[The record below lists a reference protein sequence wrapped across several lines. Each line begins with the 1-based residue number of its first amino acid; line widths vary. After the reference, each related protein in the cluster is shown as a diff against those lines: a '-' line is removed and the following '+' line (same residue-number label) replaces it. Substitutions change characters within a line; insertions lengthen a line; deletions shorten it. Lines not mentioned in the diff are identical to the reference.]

1 MLKSRYNT
9 LNTTYSF
16 MLDFIFGLFSKD
28 IGIDLGTVNTL
39 VYIKGRGIVINE
51 PSVVAINEKTNQI
64 LAVGKEAKK
73 MVGRTPGHI
82 VAIRPLR
89 HGVVSDFEVTEKM
102 LKYFFDK
109 VQSEFSAFLPNRPRV
124 VVGVPLGGTEV
135 EKRAVVQAS
144 KNAGARQVFL
154 VEEPMA
160 AAIGVKLPISEPSG
174 NFIIDIGGG
183 TAEIAVISLGGIVI
197 SRSVR
202 YAGDKLNEDIVNY
215 IRDEFKMAIGERT
228 AEDVKISIGSVI
240 DSGESKDIIVKGRN
254 LVTGLP
260 QEILI
265 KEKHIREAIK
275 DSVENL
281 ILAVEETIEKTPPE
295 LVADLM
301 SKGLIMTGGGSL
313 LGGLAEYVSER
324 MGVPVKVAEDPLTA
338 VVRGASIVLEDI
350 DKLSGVLV
358 DSFSEKAP
366 Q

>member
-1 MLKSRYNT
+1 M
-9 LNTTYSF
+9 F
-16 MLDFIFGLFSKD
+16 DAIFGLFSKD
-28 IGIDLGTVNTL
+28 IGIDLGTANTL

-109 VQSEFSAFLPNRPRV
+109 VQNEFSAFLPNRPRV

-135 EKRAVVQAS
+135 EKRAVVQAG

-160 AAIGVKLPISEPSG
+160 AAIGVKLPVGEASG

-202 YAGDKLNEDIVNY
+202 YAGDKLNEDIINY
-215 IRDEFKMAIGERT
+215 ARDQFKMAIGERT
-228 AEDVKISIGSVI
+228 AEDIKISIGSAI
-240 DSGESKDIIVKGRN
+240 DSGQNKEMVIKGRN
-254 LVTGLP
+254 LVSGLP

-265 KEKHIREAIK
+265 KEKHVREAIK
-275 DSVENL
+275 DSVESL
-281 ILAVEETIEKTPPE
+281 IQAVEETIEKTPPE

-301 SKGLIMTGGGSL
+301 TKGLMMTGGGSL
-313 LGGLAEYVSER
+313 LGGLSEYLSER
-324 MGVPVKVAEDPLTA
+324 TGVPVRVADDPLTA

-350 DKLSGVLV
+350 DRLSGVLI
-358 DSFSEKAP
+358 DAFSDRAP
-366 Q
+366 V

>member
-1 MLKSRYNT
+1 
-9 LNTTYSF
+9 

-28 IGIDLGTVNTL
+28 IGIDLGTANTL

-89 HGVVSDFEVTEKM
+89 NGVVSDFEVTEKM

-135 EKRAVVQAS
+135 EKRAVVQAG

-183 TAEIAVISLGGIVI
+183 TAEIAVIALGGIVI

-215 IRDEFKMAIGERT
+215 VRDEFKMAIGERT
-228 AEDVKISIGSVI
+228 AEDVKISIGAVI
-240 DSGESKDIIVKGRN
+240 DSGENKDMIIKGRN

-281 ILAVEETIEKTPPE
+281 IQAVEETIEKTPPE

-324 MGVPVKVAEDPLTA
+324 TSVPVKVAEDPLTA
-338 VVRGASIVLEDI
+338 VVRGTSIVLEDI
-350 DKLSGVLV
+350 DRLSGVLV
-358 DSFSEKAP
+358 DSFSERAP